1 MCSRLAIS
9 SSRYNIPTMCFRG
22 LFATL
27 LLVLCAGLNSCKPP
41 QKPSAE
47 NSDSPPKPENTI
59 ELLFTYGSEKEAW
72 IKSATQAFH
81 DSGART
87 PDGKTIRINAQ
98 AKGSGELIDALIAG
112 TDHAH
117 IASPASLAFIKLGN
131 AQCRAKTGKD
141 LIGPTESLLL
151 SPVVIAMWQPM
162 AEAIGWGKKPIGWQ
176 EILDLAKEPRGWE
189 VHGYPQWGSF
199 KFGHTHPQFS
209 NSGLISLFA
218 EVYAASGKTTGLTP
232 ADVAR
237 PETAAFLSE
246 IERSV
251 VHYGSSTGFFGKKMF
266 ANGPSYMSAAVL
278 YENMVIEAANSEKS
292 LPFPVVAIYPREGT
306 FWSDHPAGIV
316 EREWVTP
323 EHREAARVYF
333 AFLLALDQQKKAM
346 ELGFRPAAA
355 EIALTAPFD
364 AAHGVNPREPQTTL
378 EVPGVETM
386 DAITRLWLDNKKRSN
401 VTLVMDVSGS
411 MNENRRIDNARLGA
425 KELIDLLSDADSFR
439 LMAFNEKVFP
449 SAPAAQLGKSRSK
462 VLRDSASL
470 VASGGTALYDAIST
484 AYQDQLAVAQQ
495 HPDEISAIVVLTDGA
510 DANSSLKLDGLLRQI
525 RFDNETHNIRVFTIG
540 YDSGG
545 QKEALQKI
553 SDATQARFFDGKPEN
568 IRAVFK
574 EISTFF

>member
-1 MCSRLAIS
+1 MSAKPS
-9 SSRYNIPTMCFRG
+9 NIPIMRFRG
-22 LFATL
+22 FMTML
-27 LLVLCAGLNSCKPP
+27 LLVLGACLNSCKP
-41 QKPSAE
+41 A
-47 NSDSPPKPENTI
+47 PKPATEVSESADPPPREETV

-72 IKSATQAFH
+72 IKFATQAFH
-81 DSGART
+81 ASKAKT
-87 PDGKTIRINAQ
+87 PEGKIIRINAQ

-117 IASPASLAFIKLGN
+117 IASPASLAFVKLGN
-131 AQCRAKTGKD
+131 AQWRAKSGKD

-151 SPVVIAMWQPM
+151 SPVVIAMWRPM
-162 AEAIGWGKKPIGWQ
+162 AEAIGWGKKPVGWQ
-176 EILDLAKEPRGWE
+176 EILTLAKDPRGWE
-189 VHGYPQWGSF
+189 AHGYPQWGRF
-199 KFGHTHPQFS
+199 KFGHTHPQYS

-232 ADVAR
+232 ADVAK
-237 PETAAFLSE
+237 PETAKFLSE

-292 LPFPVVAIYPREGT
+292 LPFPIVAVYPREGT

-323 EHREAARVYF
+323 EHRDAAKVYF

-378 EVPGVETM
+378 EVPSVETM
-386 DAITRLWLDNKKRSN
+386 DAIIRLWKVNKKRSN

-411 MNENRRIDNARLGA
+411 MNENRRIENARFGA
-425 KELIDLLSDADSFR
+425 SQLIDLLSDSDSFR
-439 LMAFNEKVFP
+439 LMAFNQNVFP

-462 VLRDSASL
+462 ALRDSASL
-470 VASGGTALYDAIST
+470 MADGGTALYDAISK
-484 AYQDQLAVAQQ
+484 AYQDQLAAAQQ

-510 DANSSLKLDGLLRQI
+510 DTNSSLKLEGLLNQI
-525 RFDNETHNIRVFTIG
+525 RFDSESHNIRVFTIG

-545 QKEALQKI
+545 QKDALQKI
-553 SDATQARFFDGKPEN
+553 ADATQARFFDGKPEN

>member
-1 MCSRLAIS
+1 ML
-9 SSRYNIPTMCFRG
+9 
-22 LFATL
+22 LFGI
-27 LLVLCAGLNSCKPP
+27 CLNSCKPSP
-41 QKPSAE
+41 KPSAGAPA
-47 NSDSPPKPENTI
+47 SADAPPQEETV

-81 DSGART
+81 ASNAKT
-87 PDGKTIRINAQ
+87 PEGKIIRINAQ

-112 TDHAH
+112 TDRAH
-117 IASPASLAFIKLGN
+117 IASPASLAFVKLGN
-131 AQCRAKTGKD
+131 AQWRAKSGKD

-162 AEAIGWGKKPIGWQ
+162 AEAIGWGKKPVGWQ
-176 EILDLAKEPRGWE
+176 EILTLAKDPRGWE
-189 VHGYPQWGSF
+189 AHGYPQWGRF
-199 KFGHTHPQFS
+199 KFGHTHPQYS

-218 EVYAASGKTTGLTP
+218 EVYAASGKKAGLTL
-232 ADVAR
+232 ADVAK
-237 PETAAFLSE
+237 PETAKFLSE

-278 YENMVIEAANSEKS
+278 YENMVIEAANSEKA
-292 LPFPVVAIYPREGT
+292 LPFPIVAIYPREGT

-323 EHREAARVYF
+323 EHREATKVYF

-346 ELGFRPAAA
+346 ALGFRPAAA

-378 EVPGVETM
+378 EVPTVETM
-386 DAITRLWLDNKKRSN
+386 DAIIRLWKDNKKRSN

-411 MNENRRIDNARLGA
+411 MNENRRIENARFGA
-425 KELIDLLSDADSFR
+425 SQLIDLLSDADSFR
-439 LMAFNEKVFP
+439 LMPFNQKVFP

-462 VLRDSASL
+462 ALRDCASL
-470 VASGGTALYDAIST
+470 MADGGTALYDAISK
-484 AYQDQLAVAQQ
+484 AYQDQLAAAQQ

-510 DANSSLKLDGLLRQI
+510 DVNSTLKLEGLLQQI
-525 RFDNETHNIRVFTIG
+525 RFDSESHNIRVFTIG

-545 QKEALQKI
+545 QKDALQKI
-553 SDATQARFFDGKPEN
+553 ADATQARFFDGKPEN